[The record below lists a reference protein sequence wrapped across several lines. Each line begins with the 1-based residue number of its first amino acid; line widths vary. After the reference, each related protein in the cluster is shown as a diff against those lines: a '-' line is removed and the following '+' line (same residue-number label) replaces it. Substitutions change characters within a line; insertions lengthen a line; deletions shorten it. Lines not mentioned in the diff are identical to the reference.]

1 MKDIS
6 IKKLDAYDDMQT
18 TGIDDD
24 SMDSSF

>member
-1 MKDIS
+1 MKDSS
-6 IKKLDAYDDMQT
+6 IKKLDTYDDMQT